1 MIECI
6 CSSNCLYLEI
16 DFLETTNFFPMTLR
30 ALKYLPIF
38 TGIIA
43 VYISFISTGWWTYT
57 ALIYIFGLIPLLDI
71 LMPTPEKNM
80 NAMEEELAL
89 KDSLYDWLIYSM
101 LPIQLFFL
109 WVFLSMIGDPTLTT
123 FEFWGRISAMGILCG
138 SLGINVAHE
147 LGHRPNK
154 SEQWMSKAL
163 LLTSL
168 YMHFFIEHNHGHHRR
183 VATPE
188 DPASARYGEN
198 IYFFFVR
205 TVVFSYVS
213 AWRLEAQKL
222 ERKEQAFWSIHNEML
237 RFQIIQMAFLGGIY
251 FFFGWIPMLAFIAA
265 ATFGFLQL
273 ETVNYIE
280 HYGLQRRRKD
290 NGNYEKILPVHS
302 WNSNHII
309 GRLLLFELTRH
320 SDHHFQSTRKYQI
333 LRHFD
338 DAPQMPT
345 GYPGMMVL
353 AFFPPLWF
361 IVMHRHIAKY
371 REKYGT
377 AWA

>member
-1 MIECI
+1 
-6 CSSNCLYLEI
+6 
-16 DFLETTNFFPMTLR
+16 MTLR

-57 ALIYIFGLIPLLDI
+57 ALIYTFGAIPILDM
-71 LMPTPEKNM
+71 LMPAPEKNM
-80 NAMEEELAL
+80 TAMEEELAL
-89 KDSLYDWLIYSM
+89 KDPLYDWLVYSM

-109 WVFLSMIGDPTLTT
+109 WMFLNLIGNPTLTT
-123 FEFWGRISAMGILCG
+123 FEFWGYVSAMGILCA

-147 LGHRPNK
+147 LGHRTKK

-168 YMHFFIEHNHGHHRR
+168 YMHFFIEHNRGHHRR

-213 AWRLEAQKL
+213 AWKLEVQKL
-222 ERKEQAFWSIHNEML
+222 EQKGQNFWSIHNEML
-237 RFQIIQMAFLGGIY
+237 RFQIIQIAFLGSIY

-265 ATFGFLQL
+265 AIFGFLQL

-290 NGNYEKILPVHS
+290 NGVYEKVLPVHS

-320 SDHHFQSTRKYQI
+320 SDHHFQSTRKYQV

-345 GYPGMMVL
+345 GYPGMMIL
-353 AFFPPLWF
+353 AFFPPIWF
-361 IVMHRHIAKY
+361 MVMHRHIAKY